1 MAAYTGTQPTF
12 LSDVFTTVN
21 NALNTFVTNF
31 STNISSEIAPIVMSG
46 LILSFIVIGIM
57 AIRGLLNS
65 PFQEVAWK
73 MAFVSVVTSI
83 ALTAGVYQKYV
94 LDIFLTMPDDLISSI
109 VAKSVNGVQTGG
121 GAAQAIEQLYAL
133 GVYNA
138 GLYIDQ
144 AGVSL
149 TDGFNL
155 SPYLYAALVFIGTVM
170 CCFVGTLWLFI
181 AKIVLA
187 LMLGVGPIFIV
198 SLCWKPTEQFF
209 YKWLG
214 VILNTIISAVFVVA
228 IFTIFATFFKQN
240 LEIMEVAEDSANFLN
255 AGIFFFVGL
264 LCMGVLTQ
272 VPNYVSQL
280 TGGAVGAVGSA
291 MANMTSKMSSGASSA
306 LGGGLNG
313 VRAGFAGAEAKG
325 AYSEARQAGASR
337 FQAARGARH
346 EFNKSMAEMKKGY
359 PDYYRK
365 NTSNTQQ
372 NSPRVWVI
380 NPPDKDK

>member
-21 NALNTFVTNF
+21 NALNTFVTTF

-46 LILSFIVIGIM
+46 LILSFMIVGIM
-57 AIRGLLNS
+57 AIRGMLNS

-73 MAFVSVVTSI
+73 MAFVSVITSI

-155 SPYLYAALVFIGTVM
+155 SPYLYAALVFVGTVM

-240 LEIMEVAEDSANFLN
+240 LEMMEVTEDSANFLN

-291 MANMTSKMSSGASSA
+291 MANMTSKIGGGAGNVASGVAGGAKAYGSTQQAKASYQNAREQGASKATA
-306 LGGGLNG
+306 LNQ
-313 VRAGFAGAEAKG
+313 
-325 AYSEARQAGASR
+325 ARQS
-337 FQAARGARH
+337 FNRGMSKH
-346 EFNKSMAEMKKGY
+346 GGHY
-359 PDYYRK
+359 PELFRK
-365 NTSNTQQ
+365 NASNTQ
-372 NSPRVWVI
+372 S
-380 NPPDKDK
+380 